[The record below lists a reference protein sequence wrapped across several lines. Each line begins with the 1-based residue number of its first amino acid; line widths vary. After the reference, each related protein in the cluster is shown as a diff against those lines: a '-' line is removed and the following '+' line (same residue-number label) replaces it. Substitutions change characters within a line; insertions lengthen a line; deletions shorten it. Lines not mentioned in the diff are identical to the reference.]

1 MYGGTYIQHTDTQT
15 LIIEIAAVFNEFDV
29 SAGDTLACLM
39 YTFAC
44 FGDKWQ
50 NFGINVIWIFRMY
63 HKMIMLTTCCSCYYL
78 LFHCRL
84 RVGSGVLAEKCRNV
98 V

>member
-44 FGDKWQ
+44 FLG
-50 NFGINVIWIFRMY
+50 
-63 HKMIMLTTCCSCYYL
+63 
-78 LFHCRL
+78 
-84 RVGSGVLAEKCRNV
+84 
-98 V
+98 